1 MKNNNAKKWITLLVL
16 CAGGGIIYRLPYLRE
31 VFYIPMQQAFHLT
44 NFQMGFLTSM
54 YGIVNFLLY
63 IPGGV
68 IADKFSYKIL
78 VPFSLIATGLLVCNN
93 TILHSMLNHKW
104 SLGNNNS
111 IYLLANYG

>member
-63 IPGGV
+63 IHGGV
-68 IADKFSYKIL
+68 IAYKFYYKIFSYSHRAFRI
-78 VPFSLIATGLLVCNN
+78 LVCNN
-93 TILHSMLNHKW
+93 TIIHSMFNHKW

-111 IYLLANYG
+111 IYILANYG